1 MKYISIIII
10 ILFAA
15 ACGGS
20 RKTISAN
27 PTNSTGLR
35 KNIIQLKINEE
46 KTIQLPSWASSGPQ
60 IGFTLSDT
68 SIATVSRKE
77 IVSTYDSTSL
87 RPGDPV
93 LANWVIK
100 GLKRGTTRVKFSG
113 RQPEK
118 NNSANL
124 RLKDFKIVVTD

>member
-1 MKYISIIII
+1 MKYLSIIII
-10 ILFAA
+10 LVAA
-15 ACGGS
+15 ACGS
-20 RKTISAN
+20 SKKNISNN
-27 PTNSTGLR
+27 PTNPTVLR

-60 IGFTLSDT
+60 MGFTLSDT
-68 SIATVSRKE
+68 SIAKVSRKE
-77 IVSTYDSTSL
+77 IVSTYDSTGL

-100 GLKRGTTRVKFSG
+100 GLKRGTTRMKFAGG
-113 RQPEK
+113 RPEK

-124 RLKDFKIVVTD
+124 RLKNFKIVVTD